1 MYAIAFAIV
10 LLIVLL
16 YTQRYT
22 EAYNSGEDVFNGE
35 PKLDSAIVYYP
46 GTHGFSVKAGGA
58 PTAKSCYEWSK
69 RNGVNHW
76 GWRKNDKSCFNYA
89 DPTILTVLRYR
100 EDVQNVGNVK
110 IGCTEP
116 GVKVINGCMDWSKGD
131 IVWGRLGNYYDTRT
145 RLLSN
150 YMSSNGV
157 SYAKIS
163 TIEDCR
169 AAAEDLE
176 YDAFVYATNRGDE
189 TIPATCFAV
198 YKNSLDLYDFL
209 GGKIGSELF
218 DDYRYITGCTDP
230 EKKVRLGCR

>member
-35 PKLDSAIVYYP
+35 PKIDGAIAYYP
-46 GTHGFSVKAGGA
+46 GTYGFSVKGGDA
-58 PTAKSCYEWSK
+58 STAKKCYEWSK

-76 GWRKNDKSCFNYA
+76 GWRRNNNSCFHYA
-89 DPTILTVLRYR
+89 DPSILTLLRYR
-100 EDVQNVGNVK
+100 EEGQNADNVK

-116 GVKVINGCMDWSKGD
+116 GVNVINGCTDWSKGD
-131 IVWGRLGNYYDTRT
+131 IVWGK
-145 RLLSN
+145 LSDDKLKKFKPEIA
-150 YMSSNGV
+150 G
-157 SYAKIS
+157 SYLRV
-163 TIEDCR
+163 TTLDECR

-176 YDAFVYATNRGDE
+176 YDAFVYATNRHDE
-189 TIPATCFAV
+189 YPATCYGV
-198 YKNSLDLYDFL
+198 YKDSLELYDFL
-209 GGKIGSELF
+209 GGKVGSDLI